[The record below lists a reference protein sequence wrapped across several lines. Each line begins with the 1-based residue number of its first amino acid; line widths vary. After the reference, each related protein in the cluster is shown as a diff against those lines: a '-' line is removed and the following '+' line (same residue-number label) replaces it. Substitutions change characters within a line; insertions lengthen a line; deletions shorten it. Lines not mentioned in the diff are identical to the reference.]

1 MIEVR
6 HLDKYYAKGSQK
18 EVHAVRDTTLQL
30 PDTGIVALFGAS
42 GCGKTTLLN
51 IIGGLDTA
59 DSGEVLLDGARVTP
73 KATETRNRHI
83 GYIFQNYHLI
93 ADETVYEN
101 VALSLRLCGVTDD
114 TEIEKRTMAALEAVE
129 MEMYC
134 RRLPGTLSGGQ
145 QQRVAIA
152 RALVKNPHLILADEP
167 TGNLDE
173 QNTVMVME
181 LLRQVARDHLVLLV
195 THEHDLLPYYCD
207 RIIEISDGTVVSERE
222 NDTGDGY
229 RSQNKSDVFL
239 GDLPRTSGEVGT
251 TFVEFFGDEGA
262 APQSLRLI
270 AHGGTLYIAAPSNI
284 RLRVLDS
291 SAEVRVHEGS
301 FRPEEHKPQKELP
314 PVLLTAPT
322 DRGKKCGRMY
332 GFRNAIASGFRAH
345 FGRVKR
351 GKKVLI
357 AGLFI
362 FAITFV
368 MMISYFG
375 TDIRTLQEVRYK
387 YNTDM
392 VYVPIGTLTP
402 EHLAEM
408 RSHGLVDS
416 VTFGSIRE
424 YDGSYYVGVTS
435 YQTSWR
441 LDLGVLAPSTPNQSG
456 QDAQLLDI
464 SALSARKKTPTL
476 PEGKYTNLSDG
487 EVVISTGFADTLL
500 KTTGVSYMRAYD
512 DLMYHQLEKSDSYAY
527 YTYNDGLENY
537 DRDIG
542 STVTARK
549 TSLTIVG
556 IVEDRNPCLYVSPV
570 VLTDSFTGPAK
581 LNVSYMSQET
591 WEVLGIDP
599 PAPGILYAR
608 YKESASVAG
617 TMTILT
623 KTYQV
628 DDVTLPAL
636 DDRELTEQQKAALD
650 HLTGQYYMA
659 REDYVTLPDNAFY
672 AFASAVNP
680 SFTHYALHT
689 SNVNELL
696 SYMEEKQLDDGT
708 FTPHDL
714 YLIARGQYI
723 GDLIA
728 TLVTAAVFLLLMV
741 LCLFLIMRSGLMASV
756 RQIGILRAIGV
767 SRGNL
772 LFRFFAESLVVFTL
786 TVLPGYLIASG
797 SLAWITGKAS
807 AIISMIFYYPFWL
820 AVITFLFLCGITVIC
835 GVLPILS
842 LTRKTPAAII
852 AKYDI

>member
-73 KATETRNRHI
+73 KATETRNRRI

-101 VALSLRLCGVTDD
+101 VALSLRLCGVSD
-114 TEIEKRTMAALEAVE
+114 TAEIEARTMAALEAVD
-129 MEMYC
+129 MAMYR

-152 RALVKNPHLILADEP
+152 RALVKDPQLILADEP

-181 LLRQVARDHLVLLV
+181 LLRQVARNHLILLV

-207 RIIEISDGTVVSERE
+207 KIIEISDGTVISERE

-229 RSQNKSDVFL
+229 RSQNKSDIFL
-239 GDLPRTSGEVGT
+239 GDLPHTSGAVGT
-251 TFVEFFGDEGA
+251 TFVEFFGDNDA

-270 AHGGTLYIAAPSNI
+270 SHGGTLYIAAPSGV

-291 SAEVRVHEGS
+291 SAEIRVYEGS
-301 FRPEEHKPQKELP
+301 FHPEEHKPQKPLP

-322 DRGKKCGRMY
+322 DRGRKCGRMY
-332 GFRNAIASGFRAH
+332 GFRNAIASGFRSH

-357 AGLFI
+357 TGLFI
-362 FAITFV
+362 FALTFV

-375 TDIRTLQEVRYK
+375 TDIRTLQEVRYQ

-392 VYVPIGTLTP
+392 VYVPVGALAP
-402 EHLAEM
+402 ESLSEM
-408 RSHGLVDS
+408 RSRGLIDS
-416 VTFGSIRE
+416 VTFGAIRE
-424 YDGSYYVGVTS
+424 YDGSYYVGATS
-435 YQTSWR
+435 YQSAWR
-441 LDLGVLAPSTPNQSG
+441 LDLGVLGASATVTQG
-456 QDAQLLDI
+456 QEAQLLDVA
-464 SALSARKKTPTL
+464 ALTERKITSTSPR
-476 PEGKYTNLSDG
+476 GKYTDFSEG
-487 EVVISTGFADTLL
+487 EVVISTGFADALL
-500 KTTGVSYMRAYD
+500 KASGMSFLRTYD
-512 DLMYHQLEKSDSYAY
+512 DLMYHQLTKLGDYA
-527 YTYNDGLENY
+527 YTYNDSIESYG
-537 DRDIG
+537 RDI
-542 STVTARK
+542 SSRITAAQK
-549 TSLTIVG
+549 ASLTIVG
-556 IVEDRNPCLYVSPV
+556 IAEDRNPCLYVTPPFLSAN
-570 VLTDSFTGPAK
+570 FTGPAK
-581 LNVSYMSQET
+581 LDVSYLPNDT
-591 WEVLGIDP
+591 WEALGIDP
-599 PAPGILYAR
+599 PQPGTVYAR
-608 YKESASVAG
+608 YKESASASG
-617 TMTILT
+617 AKTILT
-623 KTYQV
+623 QTYRV
-628 DDVTLPAL
+628 DDTTLPAL
-636 DDRELTEQQKAALD
+636 DSSELTEQQQTVLD
-650 HLTGQYYMA
+650 SLTGQYYMA
-659 REDYVTLPDNAFY
+659 AEDYITLPDYASY

-680 SFTHYALHT
+680 TFTHFALH
-689 SNVNELL
+689 SPNVHALL
-696 SYMEEKQLDDGT
+696 GYMEEKQIDSGV

-723 GDLIA
+723 GELIA
-728 TLVTAAVFLLLMV
+728 TLITAVVYLLLMV

-772 LFRFFAESLVVFTL
+772 LFRFFTESLVVFTL

-797 SLAWITGKAS
+797 SLAWMTGKAT
-807 AIISMIFYYPFWL
+807 AIMSMIFYYPFWL
-820 AVITFLFLCGITVIC
+820 AAITLLFLLGVTVVC

>member
-18 EVHAVRDTTLQL
+18 EVHAVRNTTLQL

-51 IIGGLDTA
+51 VIGGLDSA
-59 DSGEVLLDGARVTP
+59 DSGEVMLDGDCVTP
-73 KATETRNRHI
+73 EATETRNRRI

-101 VALSLRLCGVTDD
+101 VALSLRLCGVADEREV
-114 TEIEKRTMAALEAVE
+114 EIRTMAALEAVD
-129 MEMYC
+129 MAMYR

-195 THEHDLLPYYCD
+195 THKHDLLPYYCD
-207 RIIEISDGTVVSERE
+207 RIIEISDGAVVSDRE

-229 RSQNKSDVFL
+229 RSQNKSDIFL
-239 GDLPRTSGEVGT
+239 GDLPRTSGEIGT
-251 TFVEFFGDEGA
+251 TFVEFFGDDSV
-262 APQSLRLI
+262 APNSLRLI
-270 AHGGTLYIAAPSNI
+270 SHGGTLYISAPSNI

-291 SAEVRVHEGS
+291 SAEVRIHEGS
-301 FRPEEHKPQKELP
+301 FHPDEHKVQKPLP

-322 DRGKKCGRMY
+322 NNGKKCGRMF
-332 GFRNAIASGFRAH
+332 GFGNAIASGFSAH

-357 AGLFI
+357 TGLFVFALI
-362 FAITFV
+362 FV
-368 MMISYFG
+368 VMISYFG
-375 TDIRTLQEVRYK
+375 TGIRTLQEVRYK

-392 VYVPIGTLTP
+392 VYVPIGVLTP

-408 RSHGLVDS
+408 RSRGLVDS
-416 VTFGSIRE
+416 VTFGSIRQ
-424 YDGSYYVGVTS
+424 YDGSHYVGVTS

-441 LDLGVLAPSTPNQSG
+441 LDMGVLTPPTANRSG
-456 QDAQLLDI
+456 QDAQLLEV
-464 SALSARKKTPTL
+464 SASSAREKVSTSPK
-476 PEGKYTNLSDG
+476 GKYTNLTDG
-487 EVVISTGFADTLL
+487 EVVISTGFADTVL
-500 KTTGVSYMRAYD
+500 KASGVSYMRTYD
-512 DLMYHQLEKSDSYAY
+512 DLMFHQLTRADHYMYDSVFDSYSKDVA
-527 YTYNDGLENY
+527 TMDGMKNP
-537 DRDIG
+537 
-542 STVTARK
+542 
-549 TSLTIVG
+549 SLTIVG

-570 VLTDSFTGPAK
+570 VLTDNFIGPAK
-581 LNVSYMSQET
+581 LDVSYMPKET
-591 WEVLGIDP
+591 WEALGIEP
-599 PAPGILYAR
+599 PRPGVLYAR
-608 YKESASVAG
+608 YQESAPVSG
-617 TMTILT
+617 TKTIL
-623 KTYQV
+623 KKAYQV
-628 DDVTLPAL
+628 DDTTLPAL
-636 DDRELTEQQKAALD
+636 DDRELTEQQKAVLSS
-650 HLTGQYYMA
+650 LSGQYYMA
-659 REDYVTLPDNAFY
+659 REDYVALPDAASY
-672 AFASAVNP
+672 AFESAVNP
-680 SFTHYALHT
+680 TFTHFALHA
-689 SNVNELL
+689 SDVDVLL
-696 SYMEEKQLDDGT
+696 GYIEEKQLDNGA
-708 FTPHDL
+708 FAPHDL

-728 TLVTAAVFLLLMV
+728 TLITAVIFFSLMV

-772 LFRFFAESLVVFTL
+772 LFRYFTESLVVFAL
-786 TVLPGYLIASG
+786 TVLPGYLVASA
-797 SLAWITGKAS
+797 SLAWMTGKS
-807 AIISMIFYYPFWL
+807 TAIMSMIFYYPLWL
-820 AVITFLFLCGITVIC
+820 AAISFLFLFGITAIC
-835 GVLPILS
+835 GVLPVLS
-842 LTRKTPAAII
+842 LTRKAPAAII

>member
-51 IIGGLDTA
+51 VIGGLDTA
-59 DSGEVLLDGARVTP
+59 DSGEVLLDGDCVTP
-73 KATETRNRHI
+73 EATETRNRRI

-101 VALSLRLCGVTDD
+101 VALSLRLCGVADEREVET
-114 TEIEKRTMAALEAVE
+114 RTMAALEAVD
-129 MEMYC
+129 MAMYR

-173 QNTVMVME
+173 QNTVMIME

-207 RIIEISDGTVVSERE
+207 RIIEISDGAVVSDRE
-222 NDTGDGY
+222 NDAGDGY
-229 RSQNKSDVFL
+229 RSQNKSDIFL
-239 GDLPRTSGEVGT
+239 GDLPHTSGEIGT
-251 TFVEFFGDEGA
+251 TFVEFFGDDSA
-262 APQSLRLI
+262 APNSLRLI
-270 AHGGTLYIAAPSNI
+270 AHGGTLYISAPSDI

-291 SAEVRVHEGS
+291 SAEVRIHEGS
-301 FRPEEHKPQKELP
+301 FHPDEHKMQKPLP

-322 DRGKKCGRMY
+322 SNGKKCGRMY
-332 GFRNAIASGFRAH
+332 GFGNAIALGFRTH

-357 AGLFI
+357 TGLFI
-362 FAITFV
+362 FALTFV

-375 TDIRTLQEVRYK
+375 TDIRTLQEIRYK

-392 VYVPIGTLTP
+392 VYVPIGALTP

-408 RSHGLVDS
+408 RSRGFIDS

-435 YQTSWR
+435 YQSTCR
-441 LDLGVLAPSTPNQSG
+441 LDLGVSG
-456 QDAQLLDI
+456 ASVTALQGQEAQLLDV
-464 SALSARKKTPTL
+464 SALAGKKKASTS
-476 PEGKYTNLSDG
+476 PEGKYADLSDG
-487 EVVISTGFADTLL
+487 EVVISTGFAEALL
-500 KTTGVSYMRAYD
+500 KTAGVSFMRTYD
-512 DLMYHQLEKSDSYAY
+512 DLMYHQLAKLESYV
-527 YTYNDGLENY
+527 YTYQDSSENY
-537 DRDIG
+537 GRG
-542 STVTARK
+542 NSSTVTAQK
-549 TSLTIVG
+549 TAFTIVG
-556 IVEDRNPCLYVSPV
+556 IVEDRNPCLFVSPV
-570 VLTDSFTGPAK
+570 VLTDYFTGPAK
-581 LNVSYMSQET
+581 LDVSYMPKET
-591 WEVLGIDP
+591 WEALGIEP
-599 PAPGILYAR
+599 PRPGVLYAR
-608 YKESASVAG
+608 YRESALTSG
-617 TMTILT
+617 TKTILK

-628 DDVTLPAL
+628 DDTTLPAL
-636 DDRELTEQQKAALD
+636 DGRELTEQQKAALSS
-650 HLTGQYYMA
+650 LSGQYYMA
-659 REDYVTLPDNAFY
+659 REDYVALPDAASY
-672 AFASAVNP
+672 AFESAVNP
-680 SFTHYALHT
+680 TFTHFALHA
-689 SNVNELL
+689 SDVDVLL
-696 SYMEEKQLDDGT
+696 GYIEEKQLDNGA
-708 FTPHDL
+708 FAPHDL

-728 TLVTAAVFLLLMV
+728 TLITAVIFLLLMV

-772 LFRFFAESLVVFTL
+772 LFRYFTESLVVFVL
-786 TVLPGYLIASG
+786 TVLPGYLVASA
-797 SLAWITGKAS
+797 SLAWMTGKS
-807 AIISMIFYYPFWL
+807 TAIMSMIFYYPLWL
-820 AVITFLFLCGITVIC
+820 AAISFLFLFGITVIC
-835 GVLPILS
+835 GVLPVLS
-842 LTRKTPAAII
+842 LTRKAPAAII